1 MVVERAFGL
10 LKNRWRI
17 TLKLMEMNL
26 ENAVRCITASCVL
39 HNFCIL
45 NGDEFDIPNG
55 WSNPNIYVDNVL
67 LDKQWAIVPKMQ

>member
-1 MVVERAFGL
+1 
-10 LKNRWRI
+10 
-17 TLKLMEMNL
+17 MEMNL

-55 WSNPNIYVDNVL
+55 WSNPKICVDNVL
-67 LDKQWAIVPKMQ
+67 LDETMGNGTRNAIMDHLINHDVI

>member
-55 WSNPNIYVDNVL
+55 LSNPQTL
-67 LDKQWAIVPKMQ
+67 LTALLFHFTFKNCH